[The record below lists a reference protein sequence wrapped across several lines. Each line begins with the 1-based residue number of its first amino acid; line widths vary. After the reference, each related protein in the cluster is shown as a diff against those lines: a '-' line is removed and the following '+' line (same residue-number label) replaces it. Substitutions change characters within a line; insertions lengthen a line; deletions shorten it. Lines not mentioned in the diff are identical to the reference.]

1 MSRLIESLLTQPE
14 SSQVHRCNGRIY
26 DRNEDGDLDITD
38 HTRLVSSLYHR
49 KQETYSENKIFSYVT
64 LDHLREDLIAK
75 ARKVY
80 GNQDPKL
87 EEGDIF
93 RITIKLPKSENQ
105 PAPNSIPESELG
117 VESKMTLQIL
127 ALLKKAPMVKSEIA
141 KALGKEKPTRYLNDL
156 MKKMITNQQVAYT
169 IPDKPNSRL
178 QKYRLTDKGKN
189 FGDDK

>member
-1 MSRLIESLLTQPE
+1 
-14 SSQVHRCNGRIY
+14 
-26 DRNEDGDLDITD
+26 
-38 HTRLVSSLYHR
+38 
-49 KQETYSENKIFSYVT
+49 
-64 LDHLREDLIAK
+64 
-75 ARKVY
+75 
-80 GNQDPKL
+80 
-87 EEGDIF
+87 
-93 RITIKLPKSENQ
+93 
-105 PAPNSIPESELG
+105 
-117 VESKMTLQIL
+117 MTLQIL

>member
-1 MSRLIESLLTQPE
+1 MSQLVESLLTQPE
-14 SSQVHRCNGRIY
+14 SSQIHSCNGRIY

-38 HTRLVSSLYHR
+38 HTRLVSILYHR
-49 KQETYSENKIFSYVT
+49 KQETYSENKIFPYAT

-93 RITIKLPKSENQ
+93 CITIKLPKSDNQ

-117 VESKMTLQIL
+117 TQSGVESKMALQIIE
-127 ALLKKAPMVKSEIA
+127 LLKKGPMAKAEIA
-141 KALGKEKPTRYLNDL
+141 QALGKEKPTHYLNYL
-156 MKKMITNQQVAYT
+156 MKENDNSQRS
-169 IPDKPNSRL
+169 DKL
-178 QKYRLTDKGKN
+178 YD
-189 FGDDK
+189 